1 MTYFGVLQRILMK
14 LYIVTTLG
22 MMNSPMGVVYPVYEN
37 VKTWLI
43 LRDKLVKLDGHFTRQ
58 KKILIYNTFSVI
70 KRCLQRYI

>member
-43 LRDKLVKLDGHFTRQ
+43 LRDKLVKLDSHFTRQ